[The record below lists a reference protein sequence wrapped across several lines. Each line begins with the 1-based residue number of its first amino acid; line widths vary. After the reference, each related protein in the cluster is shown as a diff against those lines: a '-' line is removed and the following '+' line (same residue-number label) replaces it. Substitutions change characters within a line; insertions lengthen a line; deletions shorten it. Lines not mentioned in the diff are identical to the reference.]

1 MNVIVAIGAGVIQ
14 DRDNNSYKNVVKL
27 FISMSCVS
35 MAVCI
40 TMAILTFFRED
51 LRSLQWTRKQRI
63 ARGDR
68 LNAGFARMYKEDL
81 AKTRMISMICCGI
94 LATVIVGSWA
104 AFIWGA
110 ATGNNY

>member
-1 MNVIVAIGAGVIQ
+1 MIVAIGAGVIQ
-14 DRDNNSYKNVVKL
+14 DRDDNSYRNVVKL
-27 FISMSCVS
+27 FIGLSCVS
-35 MAVCI
+35 MVVCV

-68 LNAGFARMYKEDL
+68 LNASFARMYKEDL
-81 AKTRMISMICCGI
+81 GKTRLISMICCGI